1 MSEKMNN
8 VYWSMRGKGEC
19 LKARGS
25 EFLNNLK
32 KEERG
37 ASDMVVVVVLVII
50 VIAVAAIFRTQLM
63 ALAKDVFGKMTSFVN
78 DTDIS
83 GSGGA
88 TP

>member
-50 VIAVAAIFRTQLM
+50 VIAVAAIFRTQLI
-63 ALAKDVFGKMTSFVN
+63 ALATKTFEAMGSFTAEPGG
-78 DTDIS
+78 D
-83 GSGGA
+83 GA